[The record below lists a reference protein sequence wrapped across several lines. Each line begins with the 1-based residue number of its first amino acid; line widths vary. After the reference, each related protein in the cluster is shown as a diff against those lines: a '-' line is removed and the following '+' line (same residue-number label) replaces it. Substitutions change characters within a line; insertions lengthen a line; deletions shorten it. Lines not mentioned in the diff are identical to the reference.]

1 MSSKS
6 VAALA
11 GASAL
16 ALYSSLSMAAGEQSK
31 YNLPEPQSV
40 IAQDIYDQH
49 IVLMWICLVIFIG
62 VFGVMFYSIL
72 KHRKSL
78 GYKAANFHHSTTV
91 EVVWTVI
98 PCIILVVMAYPATKT
113 VIAMKDTSSPDMT
126 IKATGYQWM
135 WGYDYLTGE
144 GEGISFYS
152 RLSTPRAQIE
162 NKEPKGENYLLEVDN
177 RVVVPVGKKVRVIIT
192 ANDVIHAW
200 WVPALGIKQDA
211 IPGFIRDTW
220 FTADTPGVYR
230 GQCAELCGK
239 DHGFMPIVVE
249 VLEEDDY
256 AEWVAAQLGASE
268 AAAEQAEADAEKEF
282 TMDELNTKGEQVYA
296 AHCAACHQPNGQGI
310 PGAFSALDGS
320 ELVNGPVAEHID
332 IVING
337 KANTAMTPFRHLSDV
352 DLAAVITYER
362 NAWSNDTGDI
372 VQPSDIN
379 EYRN

>member
-6 VAALA
+6 VATLA
-11 GASAL
+11 GVSAL
-16 ALYSSLSMAAGEQSK
+16 ALYSSMSMAAGEQSK

-49 IVLMWICLVIFIG
+49 IWLMWICLVIFIG

-78 GYKAANFHHSTTV
+78 GYKAANFHHSTSV
-91 EVVWTVI
+91 EIIWTIV
-98 PCIILVVMAYPATKT
+98 PCIILVVMAWPATKT

-135 WGYDYLTGE
+135 WGYDYLQGE
-144 GEGISFYS
+144 GEGISFFS
-152 RLSTPRAQIE
+152 KLSTPRDQIQ
-162 NKEPKGENYLLEVDN
+162 NKAPKGKNYLLEVDN
-177 RVVVPVGKKVRVIIT
+177 RVVVPVGKKVRVILT

-220 FTADTPGVYR
+220 FTADTPGIYR

-239 DHGFMPIVVE
+239 DHGYMPIVVE
-249 VLEEDDY
+249 VMEEGDY
-256 AEWVAAQLGASE
+256 AQWVSAQLSAAEE
-268 AAAEQAEADAEKEF
+268 ATEQAEVDVNTEF
-282 TMDELNTKGEQVYA
+282 TLDELNAKGEQVYA

-320 ELVNGPVAEHID
+320 ELVNGPVAGHID

-337 KANTAMTPFRHLSDV
+337 KANTAMTPFGHLSDL

-362 NAWSNDTGDI
+362 NAWSNDTGDV

-379 EYRN
+379 ELRN